1 MVTEEAKEKLVDA
14 VREILYKQ
22 YDNGEFVF
30 DPIFIKTRLDAYGD
44 EYLHIYVIYDGDRAE
59 LNVKKRIRLSTLLNP
74 VLDEL
79 GIPGVPS
86 KSFLEKSEWEEFQTG
101 TYYETG

>member
-14 VREILYKQ
+14 VRDILYEQ
-22 YDNGEFVF
+22 CFVDNEFVF
-30 DPIFIKTRLDAYGD
+30 EPIFIKTRLDAYGD
-44 EYLHIYVIYDGDRAE
+44 EFLHIYVIYDGERSKLDP
-59 LNVKKRIRLSTLLNP
+59 KRTLRLAMLLDP

-86 KSFLEKSEWEEFQTG
+86 RSFVPKFEWEEG
-101 TYYETG
+101 PPE

>member
-14 VREILYKQ
+14 VRDILYDQ
-22 YDNGEFVF
+22 YRDGEFVF

-44 EYLHIYVIYDGDRAE
+44 EYLHIYVIYDGDRAN
-59 LNVKKRIRLSTLLNP
+59 LDVKKRIRLSTLLGP

-79 GIPGVPS
+79 EIPGVPS
-86 KSFLEKSEWEEFQTG
+86 KSFVSKREWEEG
-101 TYYETG
+101 PPE

>member
-1 MVTEEAKEKLVDA
+1 MVTEEAKDKLVDA
-14 VREILYKQ
+14 VRDILYKQ
-22 YDNGEFVF
+22 YPNGEFVF

-44 EYLHIYVIYDGDRAE
+44 EYLHIYMIYDGDRSN
-59 LNVKKRIRLSTLLNP
+59 LDVKKRIRLSFLIDP

-86 KSFLEKSEWEEFQTG
+86 RSFISKQEWEEG
-101 TYYETG
+101 PPE

>member
-1 MVTEEAKEKLVDA
+1 MITEEAKEKLVDA
-14 VREILYKQ
+14 VRNILYEQ
-22 YDNGEFVF
+22 YRNGEFVF

-44 EYLHIYVIYDGDRAE
+44 EYLHIYVIYDGDMAN
-59 LNVKKRIRLSTLLNP
+59 LDVKKRSKLAILLNP

-86 KSFLEKSEWEEFQTG
+86 KSFVLKREWEEG
-101 TYYETG
+101 PPE